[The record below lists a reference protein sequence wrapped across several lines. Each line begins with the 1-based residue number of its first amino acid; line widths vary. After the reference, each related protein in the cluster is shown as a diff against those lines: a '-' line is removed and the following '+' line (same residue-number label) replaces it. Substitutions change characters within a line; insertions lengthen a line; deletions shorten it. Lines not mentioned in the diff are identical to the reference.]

1 MGAWSEGMEW
11 VHGLRAWSGVIEWG
25 HGGRVVSF
33 TKMVVALVLF
43 NKEVVSSVLL

>member
-11 VHGLRAWSGVIEWG
+11 VHGVM
-25 HGGRVVSF
+25 VVSSS
-33 TKMVVALVLF
+33 TMVVALVLF